1 LQQAR
6 RLIQICSTALN
17 EFWCLL
23 QGWVQTRLTVCAEQI
38 LHDEATASWGEQS
51 DLAVYAAG
59 CSCS

>member
-23 QGWVQTRLTVCAEQI
+23 QGWVQTRLTVCAEQV
-38 LHDEATASWGEQS
+38 LHGTAWLFVPVVHDEATAS
-51 DLAVYAAG
+51 
-59 CSCS
+59 